1 MPNYNLG
8 SRFPIELTRAC
19 AGISRN
25 CVQHAQ
31 AGFPLTSNE
40 IERAVCKP
48 DVLERLQW
56 LEHKKVEDLPSVSA
70 FSFVLDPD
78 KTPGL
83 SRIMAFEVRLDRRI
97 FRTQPALDTYPG
109 EYKTLDTSKIST
121 QTLTF
126 PPEKNE
132 ALVKWAHRVLK
143 EERLKV
149 MCDKTVD
156 QVVGACKT
164 TNHIMARWPFLATVV
179 PEWREKFQNPT
190 KKLKPWAPSEGWL
203 MLYKKRME
211 ASEVVLNKGLFLGN
225 YKVGPNPGVTAGIVA
240 YERLA
245 NDPKW
250 G

>member
-1 MPNYNLG
+1 M
-8 SRFPIELTRAC
+8 
-19 AGISRN
+19 
-25 CVQHAQ
+25 
-31 AGFPLTSNE
+31 NE
-40 IERAVCKP
+40 S

-56 LEHKKVEDLPSVSA
+56 LEHKKIEDLPSVSA

-83 SRIMAFEVRLDRRI
+83 SRTMAFKVCLDRRI
-97 FRTQPALDTYPG
+97 FKTQPALDIYG
-109 EYKTLDTSKIST
+109 ISKTST

-149 MCDKTVD
+149 MCDKTVG

-211 ASEVVLNKGLFLGN
+211 ASEVVLNKGLFLGD
-225 YKVGPNPGVTAGIVA
+225 YKVGSNPGVTARIMA
-240 YERLA
+240 CERLA
-245 NDPKW
+245 NDPNWDKLPQ
-250 G
+250 

>member
-8 SRFPIELTRAC
+8 SRFPDVLTHAC

-56 LEHKKVEDLPSVSA
+56 LEHKKVEDLPGVSA

-83 SRIMAFEVRLDRRI
+83 SRTMAFEVGLDRSI
-97 FRTQPALDTYPG
+97 FKTQPALNIYFG
-109 EYKTLDTSKIST
+109 EYKTFDTSKIPT

-203 MLYKKRME
+203 MLYKKRIE
-211 ASEVVLNKGLFLGN
+211 ASDVVLNKGLFLGN
-225 YKVGPNPGVTAGIVA
+225 YKVGPNPGVTARIVA

>member
-8 SRFPIELTRAC
+8 SRFPGVLTYTC
-19 AGISRN
+19 ANISRN

-83 SRIMAFEVRLDRRI
+83 SRTMAFEVRLDRRI
-97 FRTQPALDTYPG
+97 FKTQPALITYPG

-211 ASEVVLNKGLFLGN
+211 ASEVVLNKGLFLGD
-225 YKVGPNPGVTAGIVA
+225 YKVDPNPRVTARIVA